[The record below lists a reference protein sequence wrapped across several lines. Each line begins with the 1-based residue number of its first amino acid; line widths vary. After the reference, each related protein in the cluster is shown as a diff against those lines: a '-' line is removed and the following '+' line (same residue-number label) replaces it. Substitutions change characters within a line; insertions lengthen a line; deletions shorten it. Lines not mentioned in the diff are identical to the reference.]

1 MEWHL
6 WKEAGSTGG
15 WQWCEV
21 CAREREGETA
31 CWSGAGVTAGK
42 RQVPLR
48 IDKAAGEEEEGET
61 EQRGSELPKRTK
73 RTGGGKRQRR
83 NQRSIREGGE
93 QWGQWTKKTPLENG
107 LGRVCGEPVARQW
120 VRRSGSKCLFLS
132 SEFPGSRLAAIPG
145 TGVTF
150 PAEPTKQ
157 GEKGRG
163 GGHVHART
171 AAHAHKQTTH
181 ADTHTYARSMCRHA
195 HTLICTFILFSIRLT
210 NLMFSHTHSHLR

>member
-1 MEWHL
+1 M
-6 WKEAGSTGG
+6 
-15 WQWCEV
+15 
-21 CAREREGETA
+21 
-31 CWSGAGVTAGK
+31 
-42 RQVPLR
+42 
-48 IDKAAGEEEEGET
+48 
-61 EQRGSELPKRTK
+61 
-73 RTGGGKRQRR
+73 
-83 NQRSIREGGE
+83 
-93 QWGQWTKKTPLENG
+93 
-107 LGRVCGEPVARQW
+107 
-120 VRRSGSKCLFLS
+120 RRSGSKCLFLS

-157 GEKGRG
+157 GEKGRGG